1 MIKKNMRERSG
12 YMGAEIFCIF
22 CSIKKIKH
30 MKYLE
35 FENHIKN
42 EVYNSTAFVDTNAL
56 IAGIHSEKNN
66 AGRKKW
72 LFLFIM
78 VILAFSIP
86 FGIYNYN
93 NKSSKIIPFN
103 KKSEDKEIQ
112 NKELNSS
119 PSVVSNLTKKEAI
132 EEKPITKTKKKAL
145 NVNTIISNKREK
157 NNFINTKKENKP
169 TLVNTTQ
176 ISKNKDIKAKKE
188 NLEYTSKDLK
198 TRKLLNIPDIN
209 NNNYS
214 LIENFKTRKIL
225 KTKSLWGDPTGC
237 YSFGP
242 KFRLNWLIGVE
253 AGILKPFK
261 SLSYRSVEPNEVFD
275 IRNAYEKPLEG
286 LQAAIF
292 TKLIRDDIPLYAKLG
307 VSYTRITDRLKHKYS
322 YIEHDTIQG
331 IISVT
336 KSENGDTL
344 TVIMGDIIRD
354 INIER
359 NLSQHYY
366 FHLIDIPFTLGYRFP
381 FKNFSLEA
389 ELGAIFN
396 IRTGKTGKIL
406 SAPKTILPV
415 TDANMFKN
423 SIGFSYFAG
432 INLITSVSY
441 KGEMFISA
449 RFRYIPGNFNI
460 SGNPIKQNYSLAGFH
475 IGYLYN
481 LTKRGYD

>member
-1 MIKKNMRERSG
+1 
-12 YMGAEIFCIF
+12 
-22 CSIKKIKH
+22 

-35 FENHIKN
+35 FENHTKN

-56 IAGIHSEKNN
+56 IAGIHSEKND

-78 VILAFSIP
+78 VILVISIP

-103 KKSEDKEIQ
+103 KKSENKEIQ
-112 NKELNSS
+112 NKKLNSS
-119 PSVVSNLTKKEAI
+119 PSVVSNLAKKEAI

-145 NVNTIISNKREK
+145 NANTINSNKRQK

-169 TLVNTTQ
+169 TTQ
-176 ISKNKDIKAKKE
+176 ISKNKDTKPKKE
-188 NLEYTSKDLK
+188 NLEYTNKDLNK
-198 TRKLLNIPDIN
+198 RKLLNISDIN
-209 NNNYS
+209 NKNFS
-214 LIENFKTRKIL
+214 LIENFKPRKNL
-225 KTKSLWGDPTGC
+225 KAKSLWGDPTGC

-242 KFRLNWLIGVE
+242 KFRLNWLLGVE

-261 SLSYRSVEPNEVFD
+261 NLSYRGVEPNEVFD
-275 IRNAYEKPLEG
+275 VRNAHEKPLEG

-292 TKLIRDDIPLYAKLG
+292 TKLIREDIPFYAKLG
-307 VSYTRITDRLKHKYS
+307 VSYTRITDRLKYKFS

-331 IISVT
+331 IISIT

-344 TVIMGDIIRD
+344 TIITGDIVRN

-359 NLSQHYY
+359 NLRQHYY

-381 FKNFSLEA
+381 FKSFSLEA

-406 SAPKTILPV
+406 SAPNTIVPV
-415 TDANMFKN
+415 ADANLFKN

>member
-1 MIKKNMRERSG
+1 
-12 YMGAEIFCIF
+12 
-22 CSIKKIKH
+22 

-35 FENHIKN
+35 FENHTKN

-56 IAGIHSEKNN
+56 IAGIHSEKND

-78 VILAFSIP
+78 VILVISIP

-103 KKSEDKEIQ
+103 KKSENKEIQ
-112 NKELNSS
+112 NKKLNSS
-119 PSVVSNLTKKEAI
+119 PLVVSNLTKNEAI

-145 NVNTIISNKREK
+145 NTKNNISKEREK
-157 NNFINTKKENKP
+157 NNLNNTNKENKP
-169 TLVNTTQ
+169 THANTTQ
-176 ISKNKDIKAKKE
+176 ISKNKDTKPKKE
-188 NLEYTSKDLK
+188 NLEYTNKALK
-198 TRKLLNIPDIN
+198 NRKLLNISDIN
-209 NNNYS
+209 NKNFS
-214 LIENFKTRKIL
+214 LIENFKPHKKL
-225 KTKSLWGDPTGC
+225 KAKSLWGDPTGC

-242 KFRLNWLIGVE
+242 KFRLNWLLGVE

-261 SLSYRSVEPNEVFD
+261 NLSYRGVEPNEVFD
-275 IRNAYEKPLEG
+275 VRNAHEKPLEG

-292 TKLIRDDIPLYAKLG
+292 TKLIREDIPFYAKLG
-307 VSYTRITDRLKHKYS
+307 VSYTRITDRLKYNYS

-331 IISVT
+331 IISIT

-344 TVIMGDIIRD
+344 TVIMGDIVRD

-366 FHLIDIPFTLGYRFP
+366 FHLIDIPITLGYRFP
-381 FKNFSLEA
+381 FKSFALET

-406 SAPKTILPV
+406 SAPNTIVPV
-415 TDANMFKN
+415 ADANLFKN

-432 INLITSVSY
+432 LNMITSVSY

-449 RFRYIPGNFNI
+449 RFRYIPGRFNI
-460 SGNPIKQNYSLAGFH
+460 LGNPIKQNYSLAGFH

>member
-1 MIKKNMRERSG
+1 
-12 YMGAEIFCIF
+12 
-22 CSIKKIKH
+22 

-35 FENHIKN
+35 FENHTKN

-56 IAGIHSEKNN
+56 IAGIHSEKND

-78 VILAFSIP
+78 VIFVISIP
-86 FGIYNYN
+86 FGIHNYN

-103 KKSEDKEIQ
+103 KKSENKEIQ
-112 NKELNSS
+112 NKKLNSS
-119 PSVVSNLTKKEAI
+119 PSVVSNLAKKEAI

-145 NVNTIISNKREK
+145 NANTINSNKRQK

-169 TLVNTTQ
+169 TTQ
-176 ISKNKDIKAKKE
+176 ISKNKDTKPKKE
-188 NLEYTSKDLK
+188 NLEYTNKDLNK
-198 TRKLLNIPDIN
+198 RKLLNISDIN
-209 NNNYS
+209 NKNFS
-214 LIENFKTRKIL
+214 LIENFKPRKNL
-225 KTKSLWGDPTGC
+225 KAKSLWGDPTGC

-242 KFRLNWLIGVE
+242 KFRLNWLLGVE

-261 SLSYRSVEPNEVFD
+261 NLSYRGVEPNEVFD
-275 IRNAYEKPLEG
+275 VRNAHEKPLEG

-292 TKLIRDDIPLYAKLG
+292 TKLIREDIPFYAKLG
-307 VSYTRITDRLKHKYS
+307 VSYTRITDRLKYKFS

-331 IISVT
+331 IISIT

-344 TVIMGDIIRD
+344 TIITGDIVRN

-359 NLSQHYY
+359 NLRQHYY

-381 FKNFSLEA
+381 FKSFSLEA

-406 SAPKTILPV
+406 SAPNTIVPV
-415 TDANMFKN
+415 ADANLFKN